1 MNVVEPLEQYA
12 AWPGDS
18 CPDIDTLDVP
28 ALPCAAE
35 CEASYLLPQ
44 VITHPDLLIR
54 PGC

>member
-1 MNVVEPLEQYA
+1 MNVVEPLGEYP
-12 AWPGDS
+12 AWPGDNR
-18 CPDIDTLDVP
+18 PDIDALDVP